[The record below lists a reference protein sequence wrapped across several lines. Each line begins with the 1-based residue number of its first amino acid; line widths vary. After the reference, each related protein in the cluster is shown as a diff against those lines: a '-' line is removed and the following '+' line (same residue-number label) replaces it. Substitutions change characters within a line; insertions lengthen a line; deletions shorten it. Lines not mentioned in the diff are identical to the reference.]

1 VHNKRQI
8 ETKLIA
14 SRGKLLRAVEGLS
27 DAGWQ
32 WRPADGRWSVRLIL
46 AHVGAAQWDHL
57 EAANRFLAG
66 QPVAL
71 PGFDL
76 DAWNAAAV
84 AQRDSWTVEQIR
96 ADLDAVHQATL
107 AFLEALDAEQL
118 SVAGSHPASGEV
130 SVGQILRVIA
140 LHDNLHRRDVFNLR
154 REMNET
160 AEVAER

>member
-1 VHNKRQI
+1 VHDKEQI
-8 ETKLIA
+8 ESKLIA
-14 SRGKLLRAVEGLS
+14 SRARLLRAVEGLS

-66 QPVAL
+66 QPLAL

-84 AQRDSWTVEQIR
+84 AQRDNWTVEQIR
-96 ADLDAVHQATL
+96 ADLDAAHQATL
-107 AFLEALDAEQL
+107 AFLAALDAEQL
-118 SVAGSHPASGEV
+118 SVVGSHPALGEV

-140 LHDNLHRRDVFNLR
+140 LHDNLHRRDVANLQ
-154 REMNET
+154 REMGEMGN
-160 AEVAER
+160 AAGR